1 MTIRFRLALILAL
14 FSVVL
19 HAREDRNIFNMAY
32 QSIENKSEVFK
43 VGAEWFPYPEYAD
56 RAAWDALAGGNKEDI
71 LNQARKYLRYKW
83 QIIPAYAYLDYEKT
97 GNSSYETQIKE
108 NARALKSLIV
118 GELVEG
124 QGRYMSQII
133 DGMYFFANLQTWNGL
148 SSASR
153 DRVRQRMLPDPAF
166 HLIALMS
173 AETGAAMAIS
183 LHFFEEEFDK
193 VDPLLGD
200 IFYRAIESHILEP
213 YVDEYRYLH
222 GHEWL
227 GFGRHT
233 HGHRVNN
240 WNTYCNTNVLL
251 TFLLA
256 ERNQERMLKAM
267 DISTKAMDNYLD
279 YNLLDG
285 ACDEGPSYWN
295 MAGAKVYEYTQL
307 MKEATAGKIDLLDD
321 FQIRRIVE
329 WKSKN
334 YITDGWVVAFADGE
348 AHGNGDRHILYRIGK
363 NIGSKEMLDFGVSFA
378 AKPDKKSFANKIA
391 ISGEVY
397 RTLESLRYFNEFTA
411 AQQAALD
418 EAGGDWDQMMLDL
431 RKAATSEFYNETE
444 VAFLRTPNSWYIGVK
459 GGNNKESH
467 NHNDVGS
474 GVFFIE
480 NCPVLIDPGVPT
492 YDKKHF
498 GPDRYKR
505 WITQSAW
512 HNTPTL
518 NGQMQAFGKEYK
530 AVNTRCDVKK
540 NIFSTDFAAAYPA
553 EAKCSEWVRT
563 WSLKSSKL
571 LLEDEFQFSDRVDE
585 TCINF
590 ITQGPVYLPGEDVD
604 GYVVKEGEL
613 VIAARNFD
621 RTKVINVKMTYPKE
635 LEPRKETKEM
645 TDKRLIKCWGKE
657 LNRVQLVVSKNA
669 PLQGKYVYKF
679 VRLK

>member
-1 MTIRFRLALILAL
+1 MKRLVLISMIALYTMA
-14 FSVVL
+14 VQ
-19 HAREDRNIFNMAY
+19 AREDRNIFSKAY
-32 QSIENKSEVFK
+32 QAIENKAEVFK
-43 VGAEWFPYPEYAD
+43 VGAEWFPYPKYAD
-56 RAAWDALAGGNKEDI
+56 RAAWDALVGNNKEDI
-71 LNQARKYLRYKW
+71 LKQARKYLKYEWRV
-83 QIIPAYAYLDYEKT
+83 IPASAYLDYEKT
-97 GNSSYETQIKE
+97 GNKKPEKDIEE

-118 GELVEG
+118 AELVEG

-133 DGMYFFANLQTWNGL
+133 DGMYFFANIQSWNGL
-148 SSASR
+148 SAASR
-153 DRVRQRMLPDPAF
+153 DRVRKRMLPDPEF
-166 HLIALMS
+166 HLIALTS
-173 AETGAAMAIS
+173 AERGAAMAIC
-183 LHFFEEEFDK
+183 LHFLEEEFNK
-193 VDPLLGD
+193 VDPSLGD

-213 YVDEYRYLH
+213 YIDEYRYLH

-267 DISTKAMDNYLD
+267 DISTRAMDNYLD
-279 YNLLDG
+279 YNNLDG

-295 MAGAKVYEYTQL
+295 MAGAKVYEYTQI

-321 FQIRRIVE
+321 FQIRRIME

-334 YITDGWVVAFADGE
+334 YVTDGWVVAFADGE
-348 AHGNGDRHILYRIGK
+348 AHGNGDRHVLYRIGK
-363 NIGSKEMLDFGVSFA
+363 NIGSKEMMDFGVSFA
-378 AKPDKKSFANKIA
+378 AKPDKKCFLNKIA

-397 RTLESLRYFNEFTA
+397 RTLESLRYFDEFTA
-411 AQQAALD
+411 AQQTALK
-418 EAGGDWDQMMLDL
+418 EADGDWDRMMLNL

-444 VAFLRTPNSWYIGVK
+444 VAFLRTSNSWYIGVK

-492 YDKKHF
+492 YDKMHF

-530 AVNTRCDVKK
+530 AVNTRCDVGK

-553 EAKCSEWVRT
+553 EAMCTEWVRT
-563 WSLKSSKL
+563 WSLKSGKL
-571 LLEDEFQFSDRVDE
+571 LLEDEFRFSDRVDE

-590 ITQGPVYLPGEDVD
+590 ITQGAIYLPNEEID
-604 GYVVKEGEL
+604 GYIVKEGEL
-613 VIAARNFD
+613 VISARSFD
-621 RTKVINVKMTYPKE
+621 KTKVINVKMTYPKE
-635 LEPRKETKEM
+635 LKPRKETKVM

-657 LNRVQLVVSKNA
+657 LNRVQLVVAKDA